1 MNAEHTPI
9 LDAALEVFLRYGFR
23 RTTMGDI
30 AKAAGL
36 SRQTLYSRFAN
47 KDEVYAAGLDLHTQR
62 IVADLKSAFLEAAT
76 IEDAM
81 DGFATISIVSTFE
94 MLNQSPDASD
104 LIEAAN
110 SPEGQA
116 AMARSS
122 LLKRQIL
129 AELFE
134 PYSTALETHGLSPSQ
149 LAEFVETN
157 KLAISKTAQ
166 TREQLEGQI
175 ATLTAS
181 VVALTKG

>member
-1 MNAEHTPI
+1 
-9 LDAALEVFLRYGFR
+9 
-23 RTTMGDI
+23 MGDI

-36 SRQTLYSRFAN
+36 SRQSLYSRFAN
-47 KDEVYAAGLDLHTQR
+47 KDEVYAAGLELYTQR
-62 IVADLKSAFLEAAT
+62 TVAKLQEAFATAAT
-76 IEDAM
+76 IEAAM
-81 DGFATISIVSTFE
+81 DAFANISIVSTFD
-94 MLNQSPDASD
+94 MLNKNPDASD

-149 LAEFVETN
+149 LADFVETN
-157 KLAISKTAQ
+157 KLAISKSAQ